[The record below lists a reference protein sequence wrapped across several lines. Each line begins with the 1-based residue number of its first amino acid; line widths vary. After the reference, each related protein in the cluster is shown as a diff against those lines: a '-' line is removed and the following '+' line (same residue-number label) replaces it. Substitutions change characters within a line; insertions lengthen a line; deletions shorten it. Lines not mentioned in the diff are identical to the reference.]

1 MDPATSAPS
10 AAPARLVQISSSS
23 SLSSS
28 PRAASS
34 PRRRNLSSSPVA
46 ASSPRRRKVRIA
58 AYGDASVGKTR
69 LLNRFTHDD
78 DTEEHAASRTIH
90 VVKKKVA
97 LESGV
102 YITAEIFDVGA
113 RASST
118 ASAAGKLLASRDPNH
133 ATRFQRIRA
142 ALLVF
147 DVTNPTTLNPGA
159 ETWLRDLRRESP
171 DCVVILVANKV
182 DREAERQVSKQEGLD
197 FAKQHQ
203 LVQRCITEEG
213 DRAAQS
219 RAQNNTPSDATAVS
233 RPLAYVETSCLR
245 PDSVYCAIDML
256 FREYEY
262 IAVSTLSCCC

>member
-23 SLSSS
+23 
-28 PRAASS
+28 
-34 PRRRNLSSSPVA
+34 LSSSPVA

-58 AYGDASVGKTR
+58 AYGDASVGKSR

-78 DTEEHAASRTIH
+78 DTEGHAASRTIH

-182 DREAERQVSKQEGLD
+182 DRERQVSKQEGLD

-262 IAVSTLSCCC
+262 IAVSTLSCCCC

>member
-1 MDPATSAPS
+1 MDPAATSSS
-10 AAPARLVQISSSS
+10 AAPARL
-23 SLSSS
+23 
-28 PRAASS
+28 AA
-34 PRRRNLSSSPVA
+34 
-46 ASSPRRRKVRIA
+46 PRRRKVRIA

-78 DTEEHAASRTIH
+78 DTEEHAATRTIH

-102 YITAEIFDVGA
+102 CITAEIFDVGA
-113 RASST
+113 RASSA
-118 ASAAGKLLASRDPNH
+118 ASASRDPNH

-147 DVTNPTTLNPGA
+147 DVTNPTTLIPGA

-182 DREAERQVSKQEGLD
+182 DREAGPRRVSRQEGLN

-203 LVQRCITEEG
+203 LVQRCMGKG
-213 DRAAQS
+213 DRAES
-219 RAQNNTPSDATAVS
+219 RVPFAPL
-233 RPLAYVETSCLR
+233 PLAYVETSCLR

-262 IAVSTLSCCC
+262 IAVSTLSCCS

>member
-28 PRAASS
+28 PR
-34 PRRRNLSSSPVA
+34 A

-182 DREAERQVSKQEGLD
+182 DREAGQRRVSRQEGLD